1 MKSAFLKKFATM
13 TLSLAT
19 LALLTGCFETRQEFT
34 LNPDGSG
41 KVVHESSF
49 QNINL
54 SGEDDTSEASLKEA
68 VVKVMEGAKG
78 VDAWR
83 DVSYKRLDDG
93 RIHFKGT
100 AYFKNLSQFD
110 IPNQTMLEFDWKKT
124 ADVGVLSLRTNKG
137 GEGSGL
143 KIEKKPV
150 DLTKLSAEER
160 AKKIAEERGKF
171 QQAKPML
178 SGILGSMKHEAVFHM
193 PGKPGAQSNFTSG
206 GGGTLQITFDGS
218 KMIAAMEKLA
228 SDDAWVGRNLGS
240 LSGAGEK
247 PAMDPDINAIVF
259 GSKAPVSATVTSMGA
274 AQFNYDTEVAAAKKE
289 YAKLQKQLGAAG
301 ITIAPPAQGQPLK
314 SIKVVGVR
322 LVRESDKQRDLR
334 PFNYDTGFALSL
346 LAELP
351 GSVLAVTDKSG
362 LDSAIADDG
371 SDLLP
376 DSEWNRR
383 FSFPKLSKDRTAVL
397 LEATLQLP
405 GAGVKGLK
413 ELSGHLQY
421 SVAGSAK
428 EIDLGFT
435 GLKADA
441 RGTQLGA
448 EIKSIQEGW
457 NKDGSEQ
464 MQIKLNT
471 SKDSLKA
478 LYLVVGD
485 TKTELSQN
493 GYGGGGNTYTFT
505 YQSKTAFPANG
516 RLVAEL
522 YDEVKLFD
530 VPLVLENISLLG
542 TPMAAGK

>member
-1 MKSAFLKKFATM
+1 MKSAFLKQLAAM

-19 LALLTGCFETRQEFT
+19 LALLTGCFETKQEFT

-54 SGEDDTSEASLKEA
+54 SGDDDTSEASLKEA

-78 VDAWR
+78 VEAWR

-93 RIHFKGT
+93 RLHFKGT
-100 AYFKNLSQFD
+100 AYFKNLSQLE
-110 IPNQTMLEFDWKKT
+110 IPNQTMLEFDWKKS
-124 ADVGVLSLRTNKG
+124 ADTGVLTLRTNKSDG
-137 GEGSGL
+137 GRGL

-150 DLTKLSAEER
+150 DLTKLSPEER
-160 AKKIAEERGKF
+160 AKKIAEERAKF
-171 QQAKPML
+171 QQTRPML
-178 SGILGSMKHEAVFHM
+178 SGILGSMKHEAVFHL
-193 PGKPGAQSNFTSG
+193 PGKPGAQSNLTSG
-206 GGGTLQITFDGS
+206 GNGTLQITFDGS

-228 SDDAWVGRNLGS
+228 GDDAWVGRNLGS
-240 LSGAGEK
+240 LNGAGDK
-247 PAMDPDINAIVF
+247 PTMDPDINAIVF
-259 GSKAPVSATVTSMGA
+259 GSKAPVSATVTGMRA
-274 AQFNYDTEVAAAKKE
+274 ALFNYETEVAAAKKE

-334 PFNYDTGFALSL
+334 PFNYETGYALSL

-435 GLKADA
+435 ELKADA

-478 LYLVVGD
+478 LYLVTGD

-505 YQSKTAFPANG
+505 YQSRTAFPANG